1 MKTASFANIRQVN
14 KADVNA
20 IKNVIDSTGLFP
32 SEYLDDM
39 IQPYFDKVQENDYW
53 LTYQDDNTPIAV
65 VYFAPEKLTEGTYNL
80 YLIAV
85 HQAYHNKGIG
95 KVLLEYIEKY
105 LREQGERVLLV
116 ETSGLPSFE
125 RTRNFYAKNGYTQEA
140 RIRDFYTAGEDK
152 IIFWKSLSK
161 QTL

>member
-1 MKTASFANIRQVN
+1 MNTPSISHIRQVN

-20 IKNVIDSTGLFP
+20 LKNVIESTGLFP

-39 IQPYFDKVQENDYW
+39 IQPYLDKVQDTDFW
-53 LTYQDDNTPIAV
+53 LTYQEDNAPIAV
-65 VYFAPEKLTEGTYNL
+65 VYFAPERYTSGTYNL

-85 HQAYHNKGIG
+85 HEAHQSKGVGEIM
-95 KVLLEYIEKY
+95 LQYIEKQ
-105 LREQGERVLLV
+105 LRKNGERILLV

-125 RTRNFYAKNGYTQEA
+125 RTRNFYSKNGYTQEA

-152 IIFWKSLSK
+152 IIFWKSL
-161 QTL
+161 TV